1 MARRQ
6 VDRYSKSTMDPNA
19 EDYELLLPPEQAG
32 ERKVRQEDRLPSEAR
47 KGDSAAMY
55 LALIGAAVFT
65 TVTWVV
71 VLVNH
76 PLTAG
81 WFALHPILQ
90 SFSLLLLTYGNA
102 PGILTLQPTSQP
114 KTKAAGLVRHQYA
127 IAFAAFPAIFAGTFA
142 VMFNKYVHGAP
153 HFVSWHAKFGIAAM
167 AWIVVQVLIG
177 GGSVWFGGAA
187 FGGGAKAKALW
198 KYHRLSGYVL
208 YVFLML
214 TAHLGGYWSNW
225 GNNHSP
231 SSMRILAFAVALLAC
246 VSGVYMRIRPS
257 KMKFF

>member
-1 MARRQ
+1 ME
-6 VDRYSKSTMDPNA
+6 SNA

-32 ERKVRQEDRLPSEAR
+32 EHKISQEDRLPSEGR
-47 KGDSAAMY
+47 KGDSVAIY
-55 LALIGAAVFT
+55 LALGGAAVFT
-65 TVTWVV
+65 TVTWVII
-71 VLVNH
+71 LVNN
-76 PLTAG
+76 PLGAG
-81 WFALHPILQ
+81 WFALHPTLQ
-90 SFSLLLLTYGNA
+90 SFSLLLLTYG
-102 PGILTLQPTSQP
+102 ILTLQPTSQA
-114 KTKAAGLVRHQYA
+114 KTKAAGFVRHQYA
-127 IAFAAFPAIFAGTFA
+127 IAFVGFPAIFAGTFA
-142 VMFNKYVHGAP
+142 VMYNKYLHGAH
-153 HFVSWHAKFGIAAM
+153 HFVSWHGKFGIAAM
-167 AWIVVQVLIG
+167 TWIVFQVILG

-246 VSGVYMRIRPS
+246 VGGVYMRIRPS